1 MNAVSAMPRRI
12 LALWFPRLPADR
24 VRRKRFGP
32 AWRIEK
38 APEGPGLVFWRRE
51 GNADRL
57 AAVDEKAATLGLSPG
72 MALADARAM
81 HPGLEILEEDVAAD
95 GRLLSGLADWCDRY
109 TPLVAFD
116 GEDGLFLDITGCAHL
131 FGGEKAML
139 ADTLSRLMHLGF
151 AVRGALA
158 STAGAAH
165 AAARFSGTAIV
176 EPGGEQS
183 LLEPLPLACLRLE
196 PATRAGLESVGLK
209 TVAQLGAAPRAPLA
223 RRFGATLL
231 VRLDRALGRLDE
243 PLSPRL
249 ALPLVSAERRLAEP
263 VSRTE
268 DIEHLVF
275 MLARSLAGELERR
288 GEGARL
294 VELALYRLDG
304 AVSRLAVGASR
315 PMRDP
320 AALKRLFRERL
331 AALGDDLDAG
341 FGFDMARLSVMEVA
355 AFDERQ
361 ERLDGDRTEAP
372 EEALALLT
380 DRIRARLGAQALL
393 APTFVDSRLPERAAR
408 LTPIAAL
415 PAAAPPPVGDDTVAP
430 ESDSVRPLRLFAPA
444 EPVEAVAEVPD
455 GPPVR
460 FRWRRALY
468 RIARAEGPERL
479 APEWWRGDAGRTRD
493 YYRVED
499 ETGRRWWLCRHGLYG
514 ETAEPRWY
522 LQGAF
527 A

>member
-1 MNAVSAMPRRI
+1 MP
-12 LALWFPRLPADR
+12 D
-24 VRRKRFGP
+24 GP
-32 AWRIEK
+32 A
-38 APEGPGLVFWRRE
+38 LVFWRRE

-57 AAVDEKAATLGLSPG
+57 AALDEKAAAIGLAPG

-81 HPGLEILEEDVAAD
+81 HPSIEALEEDAAAD
-95 GRLLSGLADWCDRY
+95 RRLLSGLADWCDRY

-139 ADTLSRLMHLGF
+139 AEALARLAQLGF

-165 AAARFSGTAIV
+165 AAARFSDTAIV
-176 EPGGEQS
+176 EPGGEQT
-183 LLEPLPLACLRLE
+183 LLAPLPLASLRLE
-196 PATRAGLESVGLK
+196 PVTRAGLESVGLK
-209 TVAQLGAAPRAPLA
+209 TVGALGAAPRAPLA
-223 RRFGATLL
+223 RRFGASLL
-231 VRLDRALGRLDE
+231 AGLDRALGRLDE

-249 ALPLVSAERRLAEP
+249 ALPQVSAERRLAEP
-263 VSRTE
+263 ISRTE

-294 VELALYRLDG
+294 IELALYRLDG

-315 PMRDP
+315 PLRDP

-331 AALGDDLDAG
+331 AALVDDLDAG
-341 FGFDMARLSVMEVA
+341 FGFDMARLSVMEA
-355 AFDERQ
+355 ATFDERQ
-361 ERLDGDRTEAP
+361 ERLDGSRAEAP
-372 EEALALLT
+372 EEALALLA
-380 DRIRARLGAQALL
+380 DRIRARLGAGALL
-393 APTFVDSRLPERAAR
+393 APAFLDSRLPERAAP
-408 LTPIAAL
+408 LAPFDGL
-415 PAAAPPPVGDDTVAP
+415 PVAAPPPGKDDAVAP
-430 ESDSVRPLRLFAPA
+430 ESETARPLRLFAPA
-444 EPVEAVAEVPD
+444 EPVDAVAEVPD

-460 FRWRRALY
+460 FRWRRTLY

-499 ETGRRWWLCRHGLYG
+499 ESGRRWWLCRHGLYG
-514 ETAEPRWY
+514 EAAEPRWY